1 VYVYESTNLAT
12 LITYSPYSNKFENPL
27 PTWAKGSFC
36 ICVFEINIADIPGN
50 ILLFIVN
57 FGILFNKHVNGG

>member
-1 VYVYESTNLAT
+1 M
-12 LITYSPYSNKFENPL
+12 YSPYSNKFENPL

-36 ICVFEINIADIPGN
+36 ICVFEINIADISGD

-57 FGILFNKHVNGG
+57 FGILFNKYVNGG

>member
-1 VYVYESTNLAT
+1 MAK
-12 LITYSPYSNKFENPL
+12 LITYSPYSNKIENPL
-27 PTWAKGSFC
+27 LFVAKGSFC